1 MPPKIKITR
10 PSEKLF
16 NPERIEFNLSQK
28 GYRLIAGVD
37 EAGRGPLAGPVVAAA
52 VIIPRGVKL
61 EGLADSKKL
70 SPRKR
75 DELFEMI
82 IHSGAA
88 CAIGVMDHETIDR
101 HNILKASLMAMR
113 RAILSL
119 AEAPEIVLIDGNQA
133 VPNLN
138 CPQIT
143 VVGGDASCASI
154 SAASIIAKV
163 TRDRIMDKYQEIYP
177 QYSFSIHRGYP
188 TARHLEELKSFGP
201 TEIHRKTFRPVEALL
216 EKTLFEKP

>member
-1 MPPKIKITR
+1 MSPKVKIIR
-10 PSEKLF
+10 SAEDLFIPEK
-16 NPERIEFNLSQK
+16 IEINLLRK
-28 GYRLIAGVD
+28 GYDLIAGVD

-52 VIIPRGVKL
+52 VIIPRGVEF

-82 IHSGAA
+82 IHSRAV
-88 CAIGVMDHETIDR
+88 CAVGVMDHEAIDR
-101 HNILKASLMAMR
+101 HNILKASLLAMR
-113 RAILSL
+113 RAITSL
-119 AEAPEIVLIDGNQA
+119 AEAPEIVLVDGNQP

-143 VVGGDASCASI
+143 VVGGDASCACI

-163 TRDRIMDKYQEIYP
+163 TRDRIMDKYQEMYP
-177 QYSFSIHRGYP
+177 QFSFSLHKGYP
-188 TARHLEELKSFGP
+188 TARHLEELKTLGP